1 MEIVPSIPSHFYI
14 NTNAI
19 KFEFN
24 ALGDPDNLS
33 VSIYHNAKVTAFVRN
48 IPGLGFTPAD
58 EYHTWIL
65 SAFPTHFTD
74 DAGVARYCHA
84 AVQRNGS
91 NATLVYPPHRLDVLG
106 RHISD
111 DGNNFLDDNGN
122 VITVDV
128 SGQEPP
134 EDENYFFFFIGKISA
149 SDYGS
154 KNRNWT
160 GDGSYPVFGILDTAR
175 YHEDDFMK
183 EIDKLRAYIDSN
195 LFFERYPVGDPFEVM
210 EKDPV
215 TGNLVP
221 KQEQVKDADGNLL
234 FYADEEHST
243 QTTETTEWPVLT
255 PVINENTAIRL
266 KTKFLGLFTEGWL
279 SAYGINSD
287 GTGTPGG
294 SSGSGTIGERLD
306 EWSKYDKAKP
316 QVLGANLG
324 VDLNERV
331 IKLENKKYITSWNDL
346 TDKPSLGKFAYK
358 DLLTEDDIP
367 QLSINKIINLQQSL
381 DKKLDKSI
389 FDELFEKVTLAD
401 GKTTAIK
408 AKYGLFSVGFVSAY
422 GQNDDESSSSGSII
436 KDRLD
441 DWKIYTD
448 DKAQWVLSAKLGVE
462 LYTALNTTVAASLAD
477 LDERIKALAADPGE
491 ILSFPSKGSGN
502 AVTSVIKSGTT
513 VTVTKGATFL
523 TEHQSLAAYM
533 KTSDFTKQAITDK
546 LGTSTFVSSFG
557 TKTGAITVRG
567 GQTANGSVNLVMNNN
582 ELQASIVGLQAL
594 AFKASLAKADVG
606 LGNVENTALSTW
618 KGTTNI
624 TTLGT
629 ITSGTWHGSK
639 IANAYLEN
647 NSMTLWGN
655 TVSLGGITNGSIT
668 IKNGSKSVTLSV
680 DSNGYLQVNSGFYST
695 SFISAY
701 GLSSASAITS
711 SGGHITSGHLYL
723 DGAVSNSSTS
733 NVTQIIFR
741 ANGDQQVALSSN
753 KNELIINPNSSGTNG
768 QIELGVNGGNTRFRS
783 DTAKFAVRGYLRVG
797 TEDVGTGWD
806 SWRMY
811 VNGTACIESTLNC
824 RDSIQLKGQTIH
836 SSDVRLKNIGDDVL
850 LSIKEIADAPCF
862 KFSFKDE
869 EDSKTFRIGSS
880 AQYWQNIL
888 PDTVSVDD
896 QGWLGL
902 DYTAVSYAA
911 VVALAKQS
919 ESHEERIKRLEEEN
933 KELRNNIVE
942 LERA

>member
-1 MEIVPSIPSHFYI
+1 MFFTSPNNYTFTTGGFDI
-14 NTNAI
+14 TL
-19 KFEFN
+19 N
-24 ALGDPDNLS
+24 ALGTDSVGRNYTQCYTVSGAKLYVYINDDDADIHIYRRVLTDEAEGAPDTLLS
-33 VSIYHNAKVTAFVRN
+33 NVYAR
-48 IPGLGFTPAD
+48 D
-58 EYHTWIL
+58 YDIL
-65 SAFPTHFTD
+65 CYPTHFTSQNQVYVYAAIPRSETADQVAVIVYPTQEIDIFGQIDTTTDPENPTTQQVGDPDYYYINLGGIISAAYTGPRRWVKNIVQGAINGYIVGD
-74 DAGVARYCHA
+74 DAAFTR
-84 AVQRNGS
+84 
-91 NATLVYPPHRLDVLG
+91 
-106 RHISD
+106 
-111 DGNNFLDDNGN
+111 GNSHL
-122 VITVDV
+122 T
-128 SGQEPP
+128 E
-134 EDENYFFFFIGKISA
+134 EDLKRE
-149 SDYGS
+149 
-154 KNRNWT
+154 
-160 GDGSYPVFGILDTAR
+160 IL
-175 YHEDDFMK
+175 
-183 EIDKLRAYIDSN
+183 KLREYIDSN

-210 EKDPV
+210 VQDPV
-215 TGNLVP
+215 TGEMVP
-221 KQEQVKDADGNLL
+221 KQEQVKDQDGNPL
-234 FYADEEHST
+234 FYTDAEQTST
-243 QTTETTEWPVLT
+243 TSVPTEWPVLQT
-255 PVINENTAIRL
+255 VINENTAIRL
-266 KTKFLGLFTEGWL
+266 KTKFLGLFSETWI
-279 SAYGINSD
+279 SAYGLNAD
-287 GTGTPGG
+287 GTGNPGG
-294 SSGSGTIGERLD
+294 GGGFVGDRLD
-306 EWSKYDKAKP
+306 DWKKYDISKP

-324 VDLNERV
+324 VDLHDRV

-462 LYTALNTTVAASLAD
+462 LYTALNTTVATSLAD

-502 AVTSVIKSGTT
+502 AVTSVVKSGTT
-513 VTVTKGATFL
+513 VTVTKGATFQ
-523 TEHQSLAAYM
+523 ESISDLATIRSNAANGNTAYGWGNHASAGYQ
-533 KTSDFTKQAITDK
+533 KSISDLATIRSNAANGNTAYGWGNHASAGYIKGNQTITLSGDVTGSGTTAITTSIGAGKVTNAMLAGSIEITK
-546 LGTSTFVSSFG
+546 LKSYS
-557 TKTGAITVRG
+557 
-567 GQTANGSVNLVMNNN
+567 MN
-582 ELQASIVGLQAL
+582 
-594 AFKASLAKADVG
+594 
-606 LGNVENTALSTW
+606 
-618 KGTTNI
+618 
-624 TTLGT
+624 
-629 ITSGTWHGSK
+629 
-639 IANAYLEN
+639 
-647 NSMTLWGN
+647 LWGN
-655 TVSLGGITNGSIT
+655 TVSLGGTTNGPIT

-680 DSNGYLQVNSGFYST
+680 DSNGYLSVNAGFYST

-701 GLSSASAITS
+701 GLSSSSAITS

-797 TEDVGTGWD
+797 TEDVGSGWD

-850 LSIKEIADAPCF
+850 LSIKDIADAPCF

-933 KELRNNIVE
+933 KELRNKIVE